1 MDRVA
6 VFNPAVRTLDESVA
20 RAKAAERLGF
30 ESVWTTQMPDAR
42 DAALV
47 LATYASHTQRVKLG
61 TGVLPIYTRHPT
73 AMAQM
78 AASLDELS
86 GGRFILGLGVSHKVT
101 VEGMWGLRLE
111 NPVDAMR
118 EYLTIVR
125 TTLRDGGCGFEGRYF
140 TGRAAYSGPRRADL
154 PILISAL
161 NPRMLELAGEI
172 ADGIVLYMCTPA
184 YVRDHVVPAIRAGRE
199 KVGKT
204 LDGFDIVAAV
214 PVSLTSDRAAA
225 HDVFRKTVARYAA
238 LPYYR
243 KMMDAIGL
251 KEELEQDRVDER
263 VLDELA
269 GIGDEGRV
277 RDAVARYREAGVTMP
292 AVGPFGG
299 HGGAKGFEA
308 TLEAGPPAQR
318 RWAVGRCSNPPDSAN
333 PRI

>member
-20 RAKAAERLGF
+20 RAVAAERLGF
-30 ESVWTTQMPDAR
+30 ESVWSTQMPDAR

-47 LATYASHTQRVKLG
+47 LAAYANHTKRIKLG

-78 AASLDELS
+78 AATLDELS
-86 GGRFILGLGVSHKVT
+86 GGRFVLGVGISHKLT

-111 NPVDAMR
+111 SPVEAMR

-125 TTLRDGGCGFEGRYF
+125 TVLRDGGCAFEGRHF
-140 TGRAAYSGPRRADL
+140 TARMAYSAPRRADL
-154 PILISAL
+154 PIVISAL
-161 NPRMLELAGEI
+161 NPRMLELAGEL

-184 YVRDHVVPAIRAGRE
+184 YIRDHIVPAVRAGRQ
-199 KVGKT
+199 KT
-204 LDGFDIVAAV
+204 GRDLEGFDIVAAV

-243 KMMDAIGL
+243 KMMDASGL
-251 KEELEQDRVDER
+251 QEELEQDRVDER

-277 RDAVARYREAGVTMP
+277 RDAVARYREAGVTLP

-308 TLEAGPPAQR
+308 TLEAVA
-318 RWAVGRCSNPPDSAN
+318 SA
-333 PRI
+333 